1 MAMIDEI
8 KEQTRKMKEMT
19 PKQKWE
25 YFWGYYKFHVLFIAV
40 ILFFLVTLTRD
51 ILKSK
56 ETVFYTAMINANTDS
71 VTEEV
76 LAEWNGELEEIFG
89 VNTKKEEVCFD
100 TGYNMSND
108 RSSQFDYT
116 TMQKLMVMAGSQ
128 SLDAMI
134 ANTGVFEFYAQA
146 SFFTPLEQ
154 LLTPEQYERLEPYF
168 YYTDYATM
176 SDDDANLEMEE
187 QEALEAAK
195 KAAVIDHHDPSTME
209 KPVAVGLFIEGSQ
222 KLTQSGAYALLAD
235 SGQTYQ
241 GYPEN
246 GVVGIAAGTR
256 YADYALQYIDYFFE

>member
-8 KEQTRKMKEMT
+8 KEQTMKMKEMT
-19 PKQKWE
+19 PKQKWN
-25 YFWGYYKFHVLFIAV
+25 YFWGYYKFHVLFIGL
-40 ILFFLVTLTRD
+40 ILFFLITLTRD
-51 ILKSK
+51 MLKSK
-56 ETVFYTAMINANTDS
+56 DTVFYTAMVNANTDA

-76 LAEWNGELEEIFG
+76 LAQWNGELEEILQI
-89 VNTKKEEVCFD
+89 NTKKEEVCFD

-108 RSSQFDYT
+108 QSSQFDYT

-134 ANTGVFEFYAQA
+134 ANTGVFEFYAQG
-146 SFFTPLEQ
+146 SFFVPMEQ
-154 LLTPEQYERLEPYF
+154 LLTPEQYERLQPYF
-168 YYTDYATM
+168 YYTDFATIP
-176 SDDDANLEMEE
+176 DDDANIEMEE

-195 KAAVIDHHDPSTME
+195 KASVMDHHDPSTME
-209 KPVAVGLFIEGSQ
+209 NPVAVGLFIDGSS
-222 KLTQSGAYALLAD
+222 KLMQSGAYALLAD
-235 SGQTYQ
+235 SEQTYQ